1 MKFMQCFEIAA
12 HDKRASPP
20 VAGSRREHHT
30 MRIVM
35 TMHFPAVLGIAG
47 AVCLPLASAGA
58 QAAPANSRATTT
70 YVAEL
75 HALNTKATGMHT
87 AGEARF
93 TIAGDSLTISVTA
106 RHVPPDMMHLQHF
119 HGFTTSQNA
128 TCPTAA
134 ADANHD
140 GVIDL
145 IETEPTSGTT
155 MVPFTGDPVSM
166 EIVTDSYPKA
176 SADGTYQ
183 YRKTVSLSA
192 LEAAFAKAFDGQKLD
207 LARRVVIIHG
217 VPSTTTLPA
226 SAASLGKIPAQVT
239 VPIACGKIVL
249 RGK

>member
-1 MKFMQCFEIAA
+1 
-12 HDKRASPP
+12 
-20 VAGSRREHHT
+20 
-30 MRIVM
+30 M
-35 TMHFPAVLGIAG
+35 TMHFAAAFGIAG
-47 AVCLPLASAGA
+47 AVCLPLAVAGA
-58 QAAPANSRATTT
+58 QATHANSHAATT

-75 HALNTKATGMHT
+75 HALNTKATGMQT

-93 TIAGDSLTISVTA
+93 TIVGDSLTITVNA
-106 RHVPPDMMHLQHF
+106 RHVPPEMMHLQHF

-128 TCPTAA
+128 TCPTSS

-140 GVIDL
+140 GVVDL

-155 MVPFTGDPVSM
+155 LVPFTANPVSM

-176 SADGTYQ
+176 SANGTYQ

-207 LARRVVIIHG
+207 LGRRVVFIHG
-217 VPSTTTLPA
+217 VPATTTLPA

-239 VPIACGKIVL
+239 IPIACGKIVL
-249 RGK
+249 KGR

>member
-1 MKFMQCFEIAA
+1 
-12 HDKRASPP
+12 
-20 VAGSRREHHT
+20 
-30 MRIVM
+30 M
-35 TMHFPAVLGIAG
+35 TMHFTGVLGIAS
-47 AVCLPLASAGA
+47 AVCLPVAFAAA
-58 QAAPANSRATTT
+58 QATPANSRAATT

-75 HALNTKATGMHT
+75 HALNTKATGMQT

-93 TIAGDSLTISVTA
+93 TITGDSLTISVTT
-106 RHVPPDMMHLQHF
+106 RHVPPGMMHLQHF

-128 TCPTAA
+128 TCPTEA

-166 EIVTDSYPKA
+166 EIVTDSYPEA

-207 LARRVVIIHG
+207 LGRRVVFVHG
-217 VPSTTTLPA
+217 VPATTTLPA

-239 VPIACGKIVL
+239 VPIACGKIVSS
-249 RGK
+249 GK

>member
-1 MKFMQCFEIAA
+1 
-12 HDKRASPP
+12 
-20 VAGSRREHHT
+20 
-30 MRIVM
+30 M
-35 TMHFPAVLGIAG
+35 TMHLAAAFGIAG
-47 AVCLPLASAGA
+47 AVCLPLAFAEA
-58 QAAPANSRATTT
+58 QAAPANSRAATT

-75 HALNTKATGMHT
+75 HALNTKATGMQT

-93 TIAGDSLTISVTA
+93 TIVGDSLTITVNA
-106 RHVPPDMMHLQHF
+106 RHVPPEMMHLQHF

-128 TCPTAA
+128 TCPTAS

-145 IETEPTSGTT
+145 IETEPTAGTT
-155 MVPFTGDPVSM
+155 MVPFTADPVSM

-176 SADGTYQ
+176 SANGTYQ

-207 LARRVVIIHG
+207 LSRRVVFIHG
-217 VPSTTTLPA
+217 VPPTTTLPA

-239 VPIACGKIVL
+239 IPIACGKIVPS
-249 RGK
+249 GK

>member
-1 MKFMQCFEIAA
+1 
-12 HDKRASPP
+12 
-20 VAGSRREHHT
+20 
-30 MRIVM
+30 M
-35 TMHFPAVLGIAG
+35 TTHFSGALGIAC
-47 AVCLPLASAGA
+47 AVCLSVALAGA
-58 QAAPANSRATTT
+58 QATPANSRATTT

-75 HALNTKATGMHT
+75 HALNSKTTGMPT
-87 AGEARF
+87 AGEAGS
-93 TIAGDSLTISVTA
+93 TTPGESLTISVTTGQL
-106 RHVPPDMMHLQHF
+106 PPSMMHLQHF

-134 ADANHD
+134 ADVNHD

-155 MVPFTGDPVSM
+155 MVPFTDDPVSM
-166 EIVTDSYPKA
+166 KIVTDSYPKA

-192 LEAAFAKAFDGQKLD
+192 LKAAFAKAFDGQKLD
-207 LARRVVIIHG
+207 LGRRVVFIHG

-226 SAASLGKIPAQVT
+226 SAASLGTIPAQVT

>member
-1 MKFMQCFEIAA
+1 
-12 HDKRASPP
+12 
-20 VAGSRREHHT
+20 
-30 MRIVM
+30 M
-35 TMHFPAVLGIAG
+35 TMHFTGVLGIAS
-47 AVCLPLASAGA
+47 AVCLPVAFAAA
-58 QAAPANSRATTT
+58 QATPANSRAVTT

-75 HALNTKATGMHT
+75 HALNTKTTGMQT

-93 TIAGDSLTISVTA
+93 TIIGDSLTISVTT
-106 RHVPPDMMHLQHF
+106 RHAPPAMMHLQHF

-128 TCPTAA
+128 TCPTAS

-207 LARRVVIIHG
+207 LGRRVVIIHG
-217 VPSTTTLPA
+217 VPPTTTLPA
-226 SAASLGKIPAQVT
+226 SVASLGKIPAQVT
-239 VPIACGKIVL
+239 VPIACGKIVSS
-249 RGK
+249 GK

>member
-1 MKFMQCFEIAA
+1 
-12 HDKRASPP
+12 
-20 VAGSRREHHT
+20 
-30 MRIVM
+30 M
-35 TMHFPAVLGIAG
+35 TMHFTGVLGIAG
-47 AVCLPLASAGA
+47 AICLPVAFAEA
-58 QAAPANSRATTT
+58 QATPAHSRAATT

-75 HALNTKATGMHT
+75 HALNTKATGMQT

-93 TIAGDSLTISVTA
+93 TIRGDSLTISVTT
-106 RHVPPDMMHLQHF
+106 RHVPPGMMHLQHF

-134 ADANHD
+134 ADVNHD

-155 MVPFTGDPVSM
+155 MVPFTADPVSM

-207 LARRVVIIHG
+207 LGRRVVMIHG
-217 VPSTTTLPA
+217 VPPTTTLPA

-239 VPIACGKIVL
+239 VPIACGKIVPS
-249 RGK
+249 GK

>member
-1 MKFMQCFEIAA
+1 
-12 HDKRASPP
+12 
-20 VAGSRREHHT
+20 
-30 MRIVM
+30 M
-35 TMHFPAVLGIAG
+35 TMHFTGVLGIAS
-47 AVCLPLASAGA
+47 AVCLPVAFAAA
-58 QAAPANSRATTT
+58 QATPANSRAVTT
-70 YVAEL
+70 YIAEL
-75 HALNTKATGMHT
+75 HALNTKTTGMQT

-93 TIAGDSLTISVTA
+93 TITGDSLTISVTT
-106 RHVPPDMMHLQHF
+106 RHVPPGMMHLQHF

-128 TCPTAA
+128 TCPTAS

-176 SADGTYQ
+176 SAGGTYQ

-207 LARRVVIIHG
+207 LGRRVVIIHG
-217 VPSTTTLPA
+217 VPPTTTLPA

-239 VPIACGKIVL
+239 VPIACGKIVSS
-249 RGK
+249 GK

>member
-1 MKFMQCFEIAA
+1 
-12 HDKRASPP
+12 
-20 VAGSRREHHT
+20 
-30 MRIVM
+30 M
-35 TMHFPAVLGIAG
+35 TMHFPGVLGVAG
-47 AVCLPLASAGA
+47 AICLPAAVAEA
-58 QAAPANSRATTT
+58 QATPANSRAATT

-75 HALNTKATGMHT
+75 HALNTKATGMQT

-93 TIAGDSLTISVTA
+93 TIVGDSLTISVTA
-106 RHVPPDMMHLQHF
+106 RHVPPGMMHLQHF

-134 ADANHD
+134 ADVNHD

-155 MVPFTGDPVSM
+155 MVPFTADPVSM

-192 LEAAFAKAFDGQKLD
+192 LEAAFAKAFNGQKLD
-207 LARRVVIIHG
+207 LNRRVVLVHG
-217 VPSTTTLPA
+217 VPPTTTLPA

-239 VPIACGKIVL
+239 VPIACGKIVPS
-249 RGK
+249 GK

>member
-1 MKFMQCFEIAA
+1 
-12 HDKRASPP
+12 
-20 VAGSRREHHT
+20 
-30 MRIVM
+30 MR
-35 TMHFPAVLGIAG
+35 MHFPAVLGIAG
-47 AVCLPLASAGA
+47 AVCLPVAFAEA
-58 QAAPANSRATTT
+58 QATPANSRAATT

-75 HALNTKATGMHT
+75 HALNTKATGMQT

-93 TIAGDSLTISVTA
+93 TIVGDSLTISVTA

-145 IETEPTSGTT
+145 METEPTSGTT
-155 MVPFTGDPVSM
+155 MVPFTSDPVSM

>member
-1 MKFMQCFEIAA
+1 
-12 HDKRASPP
+12 
-20 VAGSRREHHT
+20 
-30 MRIVM
+30 M
-35 TMHFPAVLGIAG
+35 TMHFTGVLGIAS
-47 AVCLPLASAGA
+47 AVCLPVAFAAA
-58 QAAPANSRATTT
+58 QATPANSRAVTT

-75 HALNTKATGMHT
+75 HALNTKTTGMQT

-93 TIAGDSLTISVTA
+93 TIIGDSLTISVTT
-106 RHVPPDMMHLQHF
+106 RHAPPAMMHLQHF

-128 TCPTAA
+128 TCPTAS

-207 LARRVVIIHG
+207 LGRRVVIIHG
-217 VPSTTTLPA
+217 VPPTTTLPA

-239 VPIACGKIVL
+239 VPIACGKIVSS
-249 RGK
+249 GK

>member
-1 MKFMQCFEIAA
+1 
-12 HDKRASPP
+12 
-20 VAGSRREHHT
+20 
-30 MRIVM
+30 M
-35 TMHFPAVLGIAG
+35 TMHFTGVLGIAS
-47 AVCLPLASAGA
+47 AVCLPVAFAAA
-58 QAAPANSRATTT
+58 QATPANSRAVTT

-75 HALNTKATGMHT
+75 HALNTKTTGMQT

-93 TIAGDSLTISVTA
+93 TIIGDSLTISVTT
-106 RHVPPDMMHLQHF
+106 RHVPPAMMHLQHF

-128 TCPTAA
+128 TCPTAS

-207 LARRVVIIHG
+207 LGRRVVIIHG
-217 VPSTTTLPA
+217 VPPTTTLPA
-226 SAASLGKIPAQVT
+226 SVASLGKIPAQVT
-239 VPIACGKIVL
+239 VPIACGKIVSS
-249 RGK
+249 GK

>member
-1 MKFMQCFEIAA
+1 
-12 HDKRASPP
+12 
-20 VAGSRREHHT
+20 
-30 MRIVM
+30 M
-35 TMHFPAVLGIAG
+35 TMHFTGVLGIAS
-47 AVCLPLASAGA
+47 AVCLPVAFAAA
-58 QAAPANSRATTT
+58 QATPANSRAAAT

-75 HALNTKATGMHT
+75 HALNTKTTGMQT

-93 TIAGDSLTISVTA
+93 TIIGDSLTISVTT
-106 RHVPPDMMHLQHF
+106 RHVPPAMMHLQHF

-207 LARRVVIIHG
+207 LGRRVVIIHG
-217 VPSTTTLPA
+217 VPPTTTLPA
-226 SAASLGKIPAQVT
+226 SVASLGKIPAQVT
-239 VPIACGKIVL
+239 VPIACGKIVSS
-249 RGK
+249 GK